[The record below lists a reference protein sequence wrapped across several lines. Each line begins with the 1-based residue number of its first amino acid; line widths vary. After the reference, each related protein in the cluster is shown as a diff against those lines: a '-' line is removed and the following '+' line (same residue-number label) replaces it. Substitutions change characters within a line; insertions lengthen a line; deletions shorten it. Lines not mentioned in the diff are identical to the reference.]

1 MAATIPQ
8 PLIWLSVFSISLG
21 LASCG
26 VSTVRSVHERP
37 QRHWLNST
45 VRLEGTVVDRV
56 PLLNAQV
63 YQLQDST
70 GAIWILTTDPSL
82 QPGEQIA
89 VKGKVRFESIPIAG
103 QELGEAYIEEH
114 QRQSVLNDEAE

>member
-1 MAATIPQ
+1 MEIIVPQ
-8 PLIWLSVFSISLG
+8 PLVWLSVFSLTIG
-21 LASCG
+21 LTSCG

-37 QRHWLNST
+37 QRSWFNST
-45 VRLEGTVVDRV
+45 VHLEGTVIDRV

-63 YQLQDST
+63 YQLQDGT

-82 QPGEQIA
+82 QPGEQIV

-103 QELGEAYIEEH
+103 QELGEAYIEEQ
-114 QRQSVLNDEAE
+114 QRQSVQNDGAE

>member
-1 MAATIPQ
+1 MAVTVSQ
-8 PLIWLSVFSISLG
+8 PLRWLSVFSMSIG
-21 LASCG
+21 LTSCG
-26 VSTVRSVHERP
+26 VSTVRSVHEHP
-37 QRHWLNST
+37 QRHWFNTMVS
-45 VRLEGTVVDRV
+45 LEGTVVDRV

-82 QPGEQIA
+82 QPGEQVT

-114 QRQSVLNDEAE
+114 QRQRVKDDEAE